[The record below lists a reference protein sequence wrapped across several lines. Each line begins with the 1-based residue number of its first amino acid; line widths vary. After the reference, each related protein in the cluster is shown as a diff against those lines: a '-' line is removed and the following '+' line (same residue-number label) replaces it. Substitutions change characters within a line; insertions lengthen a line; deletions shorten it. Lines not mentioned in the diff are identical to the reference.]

1 MASQRN
7 YGDMLRGLMCGE
19 SLGREEAC
27 AAFGAVMDGQ
37 LSEAQIAALLVAL
50 AVKGETVEELTGAAE
65 AMRAR
70 VVPID
75 TGDLEVID
83 TCGTGGTGLSTFNI
97 STASALVA
105 AGAGVRV
112 AKHGNRT
119 VTRASGSANV
129 LAALGVNIDAAC
141 ETVARCLAEAGVCF
155 CFAVHHHPAMKYAAP
170 VRKALGVRTIFNL
183 LGPLTNPARA
193 RRQVMGVFDAS
204 LTEPIAR
211 VLGLLGAERALV
223 VHADDGLDELS
234 TTAPTTM
241 SLWERGVRKPGDR
254 HLRPDCVGTPE
265 PVPVFAGGEVVTST
279 VRPEDFNIPR
289 AKMGDLMIDSAEA
302 SAAVV
307 RQVLAGRAGPARDI
321 VALNAAAAIY
331 VAGKAPG
338 IAEAIAPAKASI
350 DSGAAAKALAKL
362 VEISNR

>member
-1 MASQRN
+1 MKTRRATYARAGIAAANEGTLMTAQRK
-7 YGDMLRGLMCGE
+7 YGDMLRALMAGE
-19 SLGREEAC
+19 SLGREEAR
-27 AAFGAVMDGQ
+27 AVFGAVMDGEF
-37 LSEAQIAALLVAL
+37 SEAQIAGLLVAL

-65 AMRAR
+65 AMRDH

-75 TGDLEVID
+75 TGGLEVID

-97 STASALVA
+97 STAGALVA
-105 AGAGVRV
+105 AGAGVHV

-129 LAALGVNIDAAC
+129 LAALGVNIDAGC
-141 ETVARCLAEAGVCF
+141 DTVARCLAEAGVCF
-155 CFAVHHHPAMKYAAP
+155 CFAVRHHPAMKYAAP

-193 RRQVMGVFDAS
+193 RRQVMGVFDAR

-234 TTAPTTM
+234 TTAPTTI
-241 SLWERGVRKPGDR
+241 SRWSD
-254 HLRPDCVGTPE
+254 
-265 PVPVFAGGEVVTST
+265 GEVVTSV

-289 AKMGDLMIDSAEA
+289 ASMDDLLIDSAEA
-302 SAAVV
+302 SAAVI
-307 RQVLAGRAGPARDI
+307 RQVLAGRPGAARDI
-321 VALNAAAAIY
+321 VVLNAAAAIY

-338 IAEAIAPAKASI
+338 IAEAIAPAQASI
-350 DSGAAAKALAKL
+350 DSGAAGRALAKL
-362 VEISNR
+362 VEISQTD

>member
-1 MASQRN
+1 MTAERK
-7 YGDMLRGLMCGE
+7 YGDMLRALMAGE
-19 SLGREEAC
+19 SLGRDESR

-37 LSEAQIAALLVAL
+37 FSEAQIAGLLVAL

-75 TGDLEVID
+75 TGGLEVID

-97 STASALVA
+97 STAAALVA
-105 AGAGVRV
+105 AGAGVAV

-129 LAALGVNIDAAC
+129 LAALGVNIDAECA
-141 ETVARCLAEAGVCF
+141 VAARCLAEAGVCF
-155 CFAVHHHPAMKYAAP
+155 CFAVRHHPAMKYAAP

-193 RRQVMGVFDAS
+193 RRQVMGVFDAR

-234 TTAPTTM
+234 TTAPTTI
-241 SLWERGVRKPGDR
+241 SQWSSGAV
-254 HLRPDCVGTPE
+254 
-265 PVPVFAGGEVVTST
+265 ATST

-289 AKMGDLMIDSAEA
+289 ASMDDLMIDSAEA

-307 RQVLAGRAGPARDI
+307 RQVLAGRPGAARDI

-338 IAEAIAPAKASI
+338 IAEAVPAAEKSI
-350 DSGAAAKALAKL
+350 DSGAAAAALAKL
-362 VEISNR
+362 VEISNG

>member
-1 MASQRN
+1 
-7 YGDMLRGLMCGE
+7 MLRALMAGE
-19 SLGREEAC
+19 SLGRQEAR
-27 AAFGAVMDGQ
+27 AAFGAVMDGRF
-37 LSEAQIAALLVAL
+37 SEAQIAALLVAL

-75 TGDLEVID
+75 TGGLEVID

-97 STASALVA
+97 STAAALVA
-105 AGAGVRV
+105 AGAGVAV

-129 LAALGVNIDAAC
+129 LAALGVNIDAECA
-141 ETVARCLAEAGVCF
+141 VAARCLAEAGVCF
-155 CFAVHHHPAMKYAAP
+155 CFAVRHHPAMKHAAP
-170 VRKALGVRTIFNL
+170 VRKVLGVRTIFNL

-193 RRQVMGVFDAS
+193 RRQVMGVFDAR

-234 TTAPTTM
+234 TTAPTTI
-241 SLWERGVRKPGDR
+241 SQWS
-254 HLRPDCVGTPE
+254 
-265 PVPVFAGGEVVTST
+265 GGEVVTST
-279 VRPEDFNIPR
+279 VRPEDFHIPR
-289 AKMGDLMIDSAEA
+289 ASMADLMIDSAEA

-307 RQVLAGRAGPARDI
+307 RAVLAGKPGPARDI

-331 VAGKAPG
+331 VAGKAAG
-338 IAEAIAPAKASI
+338 IAEALPAAKKSI
-350 DSGAAAKALAKL
+350 DSGAAASALARL
-362 VEISNR
+362 VEISNSQA

>member
-1 MASQRN
+1 MTGERK
-7 YGDMLRGLMCGE
+7 YGDMLRALMAGE
-19 SLGREEAC
+19 SLGRDEAR

-37 LSEAQIAALLVAL
+37 FSEAQIAGMLVAM
-50 AVKGETVEELTGAAE
+50 AVKGETVDELTGAAE

-75 TGDLEVID
+75 TGGLEVID

-97 STASALVA
+97 STAAALVA

-129 LAALGVNIDAAC
+129 LAALGVNIDAGC

-155 CFAVHHHPAMKYAAP
+155 CFAVRHHPAMKYAAP

-183 LGPLTNPARA
+183 LGPLTNPAGA
-193 RRQVMGVFDAS
+193 RRQVMGVFDAR

-234 TTAPTTM
+234 TTAPTTI
-241 SLWERGVRKPGDR
+241 SQWS
-254 HLRPDCVGTPE
+254 
-265 PVPVFAGGEVVTST
+265 GGEVATST
-279 VRPEDFNIPR
+279 VRPEDFNIRR
-289 AKMGDLMIDSAEA
+289 ASIDELLIDSAEA

-307 RQVLAGRAGPARDI
+307 RQVLAGKPGPARDI
-321 VALNAAAAIY
+321 VVLNAAAAIY
-331 VAGKAPG
+331 VAGKAAG
-338 IAEAIAPAKASI
+338 IAEALPAAEKSI
-350 DSGAAAKALAKL
+350 DSGAAARTLEKL
-362 VEISNR
+362 VEISQIG